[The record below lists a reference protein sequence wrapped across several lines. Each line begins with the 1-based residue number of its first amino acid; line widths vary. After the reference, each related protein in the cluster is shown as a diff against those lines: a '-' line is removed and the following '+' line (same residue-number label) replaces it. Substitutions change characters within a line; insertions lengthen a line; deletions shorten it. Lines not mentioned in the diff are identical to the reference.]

1 MKYKGDRDLVSLENF
16 LRESIGLEVE
26 DKEDNELEAKFL
38 VEDGVFML
46 SNTSFAQVRSHV
58 IYICLAIIPTRLGV
72 DRVKPWN

>member
-26 DKEDNELEAKFL
+26 DKEDDELEAKFL

-58 IYICLAIIPTRLGV
+58 IYTCLAIIPISPGHQ
-72 DRVKPWN
+72 

>member
-46 SNTSFAQVRSHV
+46 SNTSFAQVRSLAQFFLFAL
-58 IYICLAIIPTRLGV
+58 YRKICL
-72 DRVKPWN
+72 

>member
-16 LRESIGLEVE
+16 LRESIGLVVE
-26 DKEDNELEAKFL
+26 DKEDDELEAKFL

-58 IYICLAIIPTRLGV
+58 IYIWAIIPISPGHQ
-72 DRVKPWN
+72 

>member
-16 LRESIGLEVE
+16 LRESIGLVIE
-26 DKEDNELEAKFL
+26 DKEDDELEAKFL

-58 IYICLAIIPTRLGV
+58 IYICLAIIPISPGHQ
-72 DRVKPWN
+72 

>member
-26 DKEDNELEAKFL
+26 DKEDDELEAKFL

-46 SNTSFAQVRSHV
+46 SNTSFAQVRSHF
-58 IYICLAIIPTRLGV
+58 IYTFLAIIPISPGHQ
-72 DRVKPWN
+72 

>member
-46 SNTSFAQVRSHV
+46 LNTSFAQVRSHV
-58 IYICLAIIPTRLGV
+58 IYTFLAIIPISPGHQ
-72 DRVKPWN
+72 

>member
-26 DKEDNELEAKFL
+26 DKEDDELEAKFL

-46 SNTSFAQVRSHV
+46 SNTSFAHVRSHV
-58 IYICLAIIPTRLGV
+58 IYICLAIIPISPGHQ
-72 DRVKPWN
+72 